1 MLRSRLLHDVPHAF
15 TDAAFGDL
23 RPSAEGF
30 PARARALVD
39 AIGARGPL
47 VSVTQVH
54 GARVVMAEDV
64 TPATEADAIVTT
76 TPGTAIAVRVADC
89 VPILLV
95 APGSQ
100 HGPAGAVASVHAGWR
115 GTAAGI
121 ARHALA
127 RLCDAAGVRPT
138 VIRAAIGPTICLD
151 CYEVDAE
158 VLEGLEGILPAGV
171 RTEVWRRDTRP
182 GHACV
187 DVGAVNAAILR
198 EAGVEVD
205 HLRACTRC
213 ARGDAGPLYWSHRR
227 DPAQAGRQVGVVA
240 LPQPHPHQLPR
251 YVE

>member
-23 RPSAEGF
+23 RPAADGF
-30 PARARALVD
+30 PVRARALVD

-54 GARVVMAEDV
+54 GARVVTAEEAGSGV
-64 TPATEADAIVTT
+64 EADAILATV
-76 TPGTAIAVRVADC
+76 PDTAVAVRVADC

-95 APGSQ
+95 APGS
-100 HGPAGAVASVHAGWR
+100 HGRAGAVAAVHAGWR

-121 ARHALA
+121 TRVALT
-127 RLCDAAGVRPT
+127 RVCEAAGVRASA
-138 VIRAAIGPTICLD
+138 IRAAVGPAICLG
-151 CYEVDAE
+151 CYEVGAE
-158 VLEGLEGILPAGV
+158 VLDGLAGVLPAGV
-171 RTEVWRRDTRP
+171 AEGVWRRDTRP

-198 EAGVEVD
+198 AAGVEVD

-213 ARGDAGPLYWSHRR
+213 ARGDGGPVYWSHRR

-240 LPQPHPHQLPR
+240 VPPTHQLPR
-251 YVE
+251 